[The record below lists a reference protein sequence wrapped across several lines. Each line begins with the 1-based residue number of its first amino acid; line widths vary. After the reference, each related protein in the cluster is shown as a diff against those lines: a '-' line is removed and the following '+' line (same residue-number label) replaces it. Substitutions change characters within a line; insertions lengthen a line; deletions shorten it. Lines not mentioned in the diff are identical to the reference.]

1 MMRKSTARFRN
12 ILAKFMVLALVLT
25 LVGVVTSTTA
35 EAAAKP
41 AISKAAG
48 SVLVGKKLDLNIK
61 NQVKDST
68 YTWKT
73 SSKKIATVDKK
84 GIVTG
89 IAKGTVTITCQVKTP
104 KVTYNVTSKITVRTP
119 ASSVAVSNK
128 VTALNAG
135 QTYSLKTTVKPAAS
149 NDVVT
154 WSSSNAKVLKVTA
167 AGKLTAVKKG
177 TATLTG
183 RTLSGKSVKLAVM
196 VTDEAGTVTTQKELD
211 SLLGSGAALIT
222 LKTDAE
228 AEFTVNEGDYTTQK
242 LVVDAPKADVVN
254 NGTFKGI
261 EIKAIK
267 AATWTE
273 NASGN
278 VLDVTAENAR
288 IIISEKAVADL
299 VLNNVKAVLDLVNN
313 GSVKSLVL
321 DNASAVK
328 ISGTSKDQITVIAN
342 AAGTAITSSLPL
354 NLTVTAKIKLE
365 LLKGAENTKVAAETE
380 ALIPTVTGN
389 VQIVVTIGK
398 EGNTTTKTVTGDGYT
413 AVPSGGGGSS
423 GGGGG
428 GGSEGGGTNT
438 PAKGTYT
445 IKGTNGVFKLPDSFK
460 RIKNVDVKY
469 GNFTY
474 TVTSSTL
481 SDLVAFLNDEDNT
494 YAKWVA
500 TTNTKKTYQGQE
512 VTVTG
517 DAGSEVK
524 TVKFS
529 DGELGDRTYSVTV
542 TSDDNVTVKRAGSDI
557 SYTLNKQD
565 NRTLRISNA
574 PSDLYFVVTY

>member
-12 ILAKFMVLALVLT
+12 ILAKFMVLAMMLT

-41 AISKAAG
+41 AISKATG

-119 ASSVAVSNK
+119 ATSVAVSNK

-177 TATLTG
+177 KATLTG
-183 RTLSGKSVKLAVM
+183 RTFSGKSVKLAVT
-196 VTDEAGTVTTQKELD
+196 VTDKAGTVTTQKELD
-211 SLLGSGAALIT
+211 SLLGSGVALIT

-228 AEFTVNEGDYTTQK
+228 AEFTVKEGNYTTQK
-242 LVVDAPKADVVN
+242 LVVDAPNTDVVN
-254 NGTFKGI
+254 NGTFNGI

-267 AATWTE
+267 SSTWTE

-278 VLDVTAENAR
+278 VLEVTAENAR
-288 IIISEKAVADL
+288 IVISEKAAAEL
-299 VLNNVKAVLDLVNN
+299 VVNNEKVVLDLVNN
-313 GSVKSLVL
+313 GSVKSLIL
-321 DNASAVK
+321 DKASAVK
-328 ISGTSKDQITVIAN
+328 ISGTSKEPIPVIAN
-342 AAGTAITSSLPL
+342 AVGTTITSSLPL
-354 NLTVTAKIKLE
+354 NLTVTAKVKLE
-365 LLKGAENTKVAAETE
+365 LLKGAENTKVAVETE
-380 ALIPTVTGN
+380 DLIPTVTGD
-389 VQIVVTIGK
+389 VQIVVTVGK
-398 EGNTTTKTVTGDGYT
+398 EGNITTKTVTGEGYT
-413 AVPSGGGGSS
+413 GAPS

-428 GGSEGGGTNT
+428 GPSGGGSNGGGTNT
-438 PAKGTYT
+438 PVTGSYT
-445 IKGTNGVFKLPDSFK
+445 VRGSNGVFKLPDTFK
-460 RIKNVDVKY
+460 RLKNVDVKY
-469 GNFTY
+469 GSATY
-474 TVTSSTL
+474 NITGTTL
-481 SDLVAFLNDEDNT
+481 TDLVSFLNDEDNT
-494 YAKWVA
+494 YDKWVA
-500 TTNTKKTYQGQE
+500 TTNTKKTYQNQE

-517 DAGSEVK
+517 TAGSNTK

-529 DGELGDRTYSVTV
+529 DGVLGDRTYDVTV
-542 TSDDNVTVKRAGSDI
+542 TSDDNVTVRRAGS
-557 SYTLNKQD
+557 SNAYTINKQD
-565 NRTLRISNA
+565 TTVLRISNA